1 MGAKARIWCNRC
13 AVVLAV
19 LVGLA
24 ALWTAPVPV
33 GFKVCLTLVA
43 AIVAGEIAFR
53 HVPAFDP
60 LGRIAW
66 RLPGRLAGGKT
77 CAITFDDGPSPA
89 TAQVLDVLAQ
99 HHVRATFFVLAAN
112 ASRHPEVV
120 RRLVGEGHTIAV
132 HGNSHRK
139 LHQASEAEIETEIRT
154 AQATLQ
160 GLGIE
165 PAPIYRS
172 PHGLKNRRL
181 FRVTRRLGLQLW
193 AWSRGIWDTDRPP
206 AETLV
211 ARATRFA
218 RDGMVLLLHD
228 GRGDE
233 LAPDVSRMVEA
244 LPHILGELQRR
255 QFAFATLATVDR
267 QPMRSHDR
275 APADGS

>member
-1 MGAKARIWCNRC
+1 MGAKSRIWCSRF
-13 AVVLAV
+13 AGALAV

-33 GFKVCLTLVA
+33 GFKVSLTLVA
-43 AIVAGEIAFR
+43 ALVAGEIAFR

-77 CAITFDDGPSPA
+77 CAITFDDGPSL
-89 TAQVLDVLAQ
+89 TTEQVLDVLAQ
-99 HHVRATFFVLAAN
+99 HHVHATFFVLATN
-112 ASRHPEVV
+112 ARRHPQVV
-120 RRLVGEGHTIAV
+120 KRLVHEGHTVAV
-132 HGNSHRK
+132 HGNIHRK
-139 LHQASEAEIETEIRT
+139 LHKASEAEIENEIRT

-160 GLGIE
+160 GLGVE

-181 FRVTRRLGLQLW
+181 FRVTRRLGLQIW

-206 AETLV
+206 ADTLV

-233 LAPDVSRMVEA
+233 MAPDVSSMLQA
-244 LPHILGELQRR
+244 LPRILTELQRR
-255 QFAFATLATVDR
+255 QFAFATLDR
-267 QPMRSHDR
+267 RKRDQ
-275 APADGS
+275 APVDGS